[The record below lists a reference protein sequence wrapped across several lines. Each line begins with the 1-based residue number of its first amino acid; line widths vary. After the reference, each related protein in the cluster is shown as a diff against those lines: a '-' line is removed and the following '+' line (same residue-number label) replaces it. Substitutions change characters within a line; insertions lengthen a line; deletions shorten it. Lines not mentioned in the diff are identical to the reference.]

1 MFILKDKFYRSLLLM
16 VLSLLNNMAIRENIF
31 NETFNL
37 IVNSILCILC
47 IVNLYFIAVLK
58 K

>member
-16 VLSLLNNMAIRENIF
+16 ALSLLNNMAIRENMF

>member
-1 MFILKDKFYRSLLLM
+1 MFILKDKLCRSLLLM
-16 VLSLLNNMAIRENIF
+16 ALSLLNNMAMRENMF
-31 NETFNL
+31 NDTFNL
-37 IVNSILCILC
+37 IVNFIICILC

>member
-16 VLSLLNNMAIRENIF
+16 ALSLLNNMAIRENMF

-37 IVNSILCILC
+37 VVNFIICILC

>member
-16 VLSLLNNMAIRENIF
+16 ALSLLNNMAIRENIF

>member
-1 MFILKDKFYRSLLLM
+1 MFILKDKLYRSLLLM
-16 VLSLLNNMAIRENIF
+16 ALCLLNNMAIRENMF
-31 NETFNL
+31 NEIFNL

-47 IVNLYFIAVLK
+47 MVNLYFIAVLK